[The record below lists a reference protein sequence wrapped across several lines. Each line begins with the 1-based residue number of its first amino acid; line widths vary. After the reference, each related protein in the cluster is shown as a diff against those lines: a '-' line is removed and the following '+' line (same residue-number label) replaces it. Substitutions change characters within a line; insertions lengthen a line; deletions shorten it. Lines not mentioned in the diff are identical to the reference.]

1 MNWKGIAIAAVVVVV
16 ALGGIAGAL
25 ITGFGPAPGGDDS
38 GPSPTPYDETVVVG
52 GTDSGGGGGDGGG
65 GSGGDGGDGGSAATA
80 QPQPFTFVIENITKC
95 GQTCRD
101 VNGTILNQQNHTAED
116 VVIRSEIY
124 TDGDMIWSG
133 SSEAGDLAA
142 GEAYTDQKRVDLSY
156 SEAYKVQQNDGQIV
170 VKTYVQTAE
179 TTYVFKDTRN
189 VT

>member
-1 MNWKGIAIAAVVVVV
+1 MNRKGIAIAAVVVV

-25 ITGFGPAPGGDDS
+25 ITGFGPAPGGES
-38 GPSPTPYDETVVVG
+38 GSAPSSTPYDDTVVVG
-52 GTDSGGGGGDGGG
+52 GTDSGGGGSGGG
-65 GSGGDGGDGGSAATA
+65 GGGGAAATD

-101 VNGTILNQQNHTAED
+101 VNGTVVNQQNHTAED
-116 VVIRSEIY
+116 VVVRSEIY

-133 SSEAGDLAA
+133 SSEVGDLAA

-156 SEAYKVQQNDGQIV
+156 SEAYKVQQNDGKIV

-179 TTYVFKDTRN
+179 TTYVFKDTRD
-189 VT
+189 VA